1 MSLNT
6 ELDQIL
12 TMAWTPVEFRKSIT
26 YVSAGNTQRKAVT
39 EVDRDMS
46 M

>member
-1 MSLNT
+1 MSICT

-26 YVSAGNTQRKAVT
+26 YVSAGTHSTAVT
-39 EVDRDMS
+39 KVGRQVPV
-46 M
+46 